1 MNETW
6 SNDDII
12 KDHFAVA
19 QVALYIFAILQVVV
33 LLMTV
38 TGAVPLSIALDA
50 PPAQR
55 IAVIANAVLNV
66 LFFLIG
72 YVLLARCL
80 TRCSRLVWKIALAV
94 FLANTGMAVLTV
106 AVLPSPQPVLVAS
119 LSIAGAISVW
129 KGRTAIHKS

>member
-50 PPAQR
+50 PPVQR